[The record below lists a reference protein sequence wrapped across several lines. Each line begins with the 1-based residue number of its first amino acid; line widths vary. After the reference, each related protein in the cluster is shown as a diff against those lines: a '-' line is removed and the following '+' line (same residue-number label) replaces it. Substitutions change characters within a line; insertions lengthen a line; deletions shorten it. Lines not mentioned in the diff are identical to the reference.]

1 MTGEV
6 DSTARQ
12 AETQVIRSVT
22 VVVGVSTLALFLL
35 TLGSINEAAPHVYPM
50 WTRVTVTTVFGV
62 PGALALLAFRLR
74 RKTLVVLLGSYALY
88 FTAVVATFP
97 LAVTSPL
104 PEGLSPWPVLVTAI
118 GTVPAALAWRPAAAW
133 LWLLLNSA
141 LIAPVRYLAG
151 GGGDWTEPMQ
161 YAFFTVTFAGI
172 FSGLTIVA
180 LTSGR
185 ALDAAAATARHAATT
200 AAAAAARE
208 QEQARLDALVHDD
221 VISTLYYASQGNPDL
236 EQSIRRQAARAI
248 EHLAT
253 LRSSEPATQ
262 LPVEVPGFIERLRSE
277 AVSRSSDVVF
287 TVIGERSTPVPAT
300 VAEAIAEAAAEALR
314 NSVEHSS
321 SDRRVTRTVA
331 IALTEQRI
339 QVSIADN
346 GPGFDPEVV
355 PSHRLGIAVSIR
367 GRLAAIEGG
376 DARITARAG
385 EGTLVYLDWQQ
396 P

>member
-1 MTGEV
+1 MTGQV

-35 TLGSINEAAPHVYPM
+35 TLGSINEAAPHVDPM
-50 WTRVTVTTVFGV
+50 WTRVTVTTVFGI

-74 RKTLVVLLGSYALY
+74 RRTLVVVLGSYALY

-118 GTVPAALAWRPAAAW
+118 GTVPAALAWRPVAAW

-141 LIAPVRYLAG
+141 LIAPVRYLAA

-180 LTSGR
+180 LASGR

-248 EHLAT
+248 DHLAT
-253 LRSSEPATQ
+253 LRSAEPAAQ

-277 AVSRSSDVVF
+277 AVSRSSDVAF
-287 TVIGERSTPVPAT
+287 TVIGERSTPVPAI
-300 VAEAIAEAAAEALR
+300 VAEAIAEASAEALR
-314 NSVEHSS
+314 NSVEHSG
-321 SDRRVTRTVA
+321 DRRVIRTVA
-331 IALTEQRI
+331 VALTEQRI

-376 DARITARAG
+376 DARVTARAG

>member
-1 MTGEV
+1 
-6 DSTARQ
+6 
-12 AETQVIRSVT
+12 
-22 VVVGVSTLALFLL
+22 
-35 TLGSINEAAPHVYPM
+35 
-50 WTRVTVTTVFGV
+50 
-62 PGALALLAFRLR
+62 
-74 RKTLVVLLGSYALY
+74 
-88 FTAVVATFP
+88 
-97 LAVTSPL
+97 
-104 PEGLSPWPVLVTAI
+104 
-118 GTVPAALAWRPAAAW
+118 
-133 LWLLLNSA
+133 
-141 LIAPVRYLAG
+141 
-151 GGGDWTEPMQ
+151 MQ

-180 LTSGR
+180 LASGR

-248 EHLAT
+248 DHLAT
-253 LRSSEPATQ
+253 LRSAEPAAQ

-277 AVSRSSDVVF
+277 AVSRSSDVAF
-287 TVIGERSTPVPAT
+287 TVIGERSTPVPAI
-300 VAEAIAEAAAEALR
+300 VAEAIAEASAEALR
-314 NSVEHSS
+314 NSVEHSG
-321 SDRRVTRTVA
+321 DRRVIRTVA
-331 IALTEQRI
+331 VALTEQRI

-376 DARITARAG
+376 DARVTARAG